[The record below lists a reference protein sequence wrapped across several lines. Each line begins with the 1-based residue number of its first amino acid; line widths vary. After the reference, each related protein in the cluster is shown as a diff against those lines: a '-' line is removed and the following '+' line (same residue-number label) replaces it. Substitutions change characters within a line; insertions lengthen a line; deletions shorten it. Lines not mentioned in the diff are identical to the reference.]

1 MKILVGNWKSN
12 GNRKDKLKLLS
23 TLKKVKT
30 NTKIILCLPFT
41 LLYGDKTKVSIGAQ
55 DISLYP
61 NGAYTGDISG
71 EILKDAGVKYVIVG
85 HSERR
90 KYHHETNEIVKHKAN
105 IAIQNGITPIVCIG
119 ESESDHK
126 NGKTKSVIKKM
137 LIESVPDNG
146 NFIVA
151 YEPRWAIGT
160 GITPT
165 KSEVES
171 IHNMI
176 FDVLKGLNRARTP
189 ILYGGSIKASNVKK
203 FIDIPHVDGLMAG
216 RASLKPETFLPIIK
230 NMN

>member
-12 GNRKDKLKLLS
+12 GNRKDKQKLLS
-23 TLKKVKT
+23 ALKKVKT

-71 EILKDAGVKYVIVG
+71 EMLKDAGVKYVIVG

-137 LIESVPDNG
+137 LTESIPDNG
-146 NFIVA
+146 GFIVA

>member
-12 GNRKDKLKLLS
+12 GNRKDKQKLLS
-23 TLKKVKT
+23 ALKKVKT

-41 LLYGDKTKVSIGAQ
+41 LLYGDKTKISIGAQ

-71 EILKDAGVKYVIVG
+71 EMLKDAGVKYVIVG
-85 HSERR
+85 HNERR

-137 LIESVPDNG
+137 LTESIPDNG
-146 NFIVA
+146 SFIVA

>member
-12 GNRKDKLKLLS
+12 GNRQDKLKLLS
-23 TLKKVKT
+23 ALKKVKT

-71 EILKDAGVKYVIVG
+71 EMLKDAGVKYVIVG

-90 KYHHETNEIVKHKAN
+90 KYHHETNEIVKNKAN

-137 LIESVPDNG
+137 LTESIPDSG

-151 YEPRWAIGT
+151 YEPHWAIGT

-176 FDVLKGLNRARTP
+176 FDVLKGLNRTRTP

>member
-12 GNRKDKLKLLS
+12 GNRKDKQKLLS
-23 TLKKVKT
+23 ALKKVKT

-41 LLYGDKTKVSIGAQ
+41 LLYGDKTKISIGAQ

-61 NGAYTGDISG
+61 NGAYTGDISA
-71 EILKDAGVKYVIVG
+71 EMLKNIGVKYVIVG

-90 KYHHETNEIVKHKAN
+90 KYHHETNEIVKNKAN

-137 LIESVPDNG
+137 LLESIPDNG

-160 GITPT
+160 GIPPT

-189 ILYGGSIKASNVKK
+189 ILYGGSIKASNVKT

>member
-12 GNRKDKLKLLS
+12 GTRKDKQKLL
-23 TLKKVKT
+23 TALNKVKT
-30 NTKIILCLPFT
+30 ETKVILCLPFT
-41 LLYGDKTKVSIGAQ
+41 LLYGDKTKISIGAQ

-71 EILKDAGVKYVIVG
+71 EMLKDTGAKYVIVG

-90 KYHHETNEIVKHKAN
+90 KYHHETNQIVKAKAT
-105 IAIQNGITPIVCIG
+105 IAIQNGITPIVCVG
-119 ESESDHK
+119 ESESEHK

-137 LIESVPDNG
+137 LTESVPDDG
-146 NFIVA
+146 KFIVA

-176 FDVLKGLNRARTP
+176 FDVLKGLNRAHTP

-216 RASLKPETFLPIIK
+216 RASLKTETFLPIIK

>member
-12 GNRKDKLKLLS
+12 GNRKDKQKLLS
-23 TLKKVKT
+23 ALKKVKT

-71 EILKDAGVKYVIVG
+71 EMLKDAGVKYVIVG

-105 IAIQNGITPIVCIG
+105 TAIQNGITPIVCIG

-137 LIESVPDNG
+137 LTESVPDNG

-176 FDVLKGLNRARTP
+176 FDVLKGLNRAHTP

-203 FIDIPHVDGLMAG
+203 FIDISHVDGLMTG

>member
-12 GNRKDKLKLLS
+12 GNRQDKLKLLS
-23 TLKKVKT
+23 ALKKVKT

-71 EILKDAGVKYVIVG
+71 EMLKNTGVKYVIVG

-90 KYHHETNEIVKHKAN
+90 KYHHETNEIVKNKAN

-137 LIESVPDNG
+137 LTESIPDSG